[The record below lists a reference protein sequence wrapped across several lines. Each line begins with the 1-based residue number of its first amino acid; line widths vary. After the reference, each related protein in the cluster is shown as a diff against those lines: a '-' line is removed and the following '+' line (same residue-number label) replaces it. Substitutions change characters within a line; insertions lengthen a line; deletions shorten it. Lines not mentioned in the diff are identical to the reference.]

1 MPGII
6 ILIVLVVLVIAFSFS
21 GNYTFKSGTVSFEYP
36 KTWSQDQMI
45 GNFNSTS
52 LYSQVTLT
60 TNYQDSSGQNQ
71 PAYIIIQM
79 QQVVKGALNLPST
92 GNIVMNTSNSS
103 VGSVSVNNVSAT
115 QVGNFGNNIGTKYTI
130 IMKNNNYYIITYI
143 CPPFAVNQTEK
154 TYNGILSTLNIQ

>member
-6 ILIVLVVLVIAFSFS
+6 ILIVLVVLVVAFSFS
-21 GNYTFKSGTVSFEYP
+21 GNYTFKTGTVSFEYP

-45 GNFNSTS
+45 GNFNNTS
-52 LYSQVTLT
+52 LYSQVTFT
-60 TNYQDSSGQNQ
+60 TNYPDPNGQNQ
-71 PAYIIIQM
+71 PAYIILQM

-92 GNIVMNTSNSS
+92 GNIAMNTTNSS
-103 VGSVSVNNVSAT
+103 VGSISVGNISAT
-115 QVGNFGNNIGTKYTI
+115 QVGNFGNNIATKYTI
-130 IMKNNNYYIITYI
+130 INKNNNYYILTYI